1 VSYFFCLPVFRLA
14 GAKVANSFL
23 SGKLFVKFFL
33 EKIFSFSS
41 QYSRQLFKDRCSFS
55 GVQM

>member
-1 VSYFFCLPVFRLA
+1 VPVFRLA
-14 GAKVANSFL
+14 GAKVTKSFL

-33 EKIFSFSS
+33 ENFTFLFFSISF
-41 QYSRQLFKDRCSFS
+41 QFFKERYAFS